1 MPYLVDGNNVMAG
14 GTGQR
19 EDRTGAR
26 RKLLDELAE
35 FAGAKRARVLVV
47 FDGAPLQHFA
57 DGASYKACV
66 RVFYASRNSNADE
79 RIKAMVEASGE
90 RRTLIV
96 VTSDR
101 ALGEYVRRCGAKVM
115 QAKEFRLRMGKA
127 AQKHG
132 AQNSPSNAGE
142 AVTNE
147 NLPEWMR
154 YFGVA
159 PEDEE

>member
-1 MPYLVDGNNVMAG
+1 MPYLIDGNNMMARG
-14 GTGQR
+14 VGQR

-35 FAGAKRARVLVV
+35 FAKAKHARVLVV
-47 FDGAPLQHFA
+47 FDGAPLQYFA
-57 DGASYKACV
+57 DGASYKAAV
-66 RVFYASRNSNADE
+66 RVFYAARNSNADE

-101 ALGEYVRRCGAKVM
+101 ALAEYVRRCGAKVM
-115 QAKEFRLRMGKA
+115 QAKEFRLRMDKA
-127 AQKHG
+127 TEKSDAQSSS
-132 AQNSPSNAGE
+132 ANAGE

-154 YFGVA
+154 YFGVV
-159 PEDEE
+159 PEDED